1 MKDNENKV
9 LTEAPLDTGDLTA
22 KIDALVAA
30 GILTQEEADVK
41 KKALET
47 KAAEVKAKEDA
58 DAKAKA
64 DAETKAK
71 ADKLAKEQEAAKEV
85 LAKLGP
91 NPDINKLFNE
101 LVPGNGTAETVA
113 GELVR
118 AMAKVQYRD
127 YNDGDVFYEGYGL
140 ETCAPAAAFLMNFD
154 GDEDYE
160 EIEEGLKDIEDKSL
174 SDSKYTAALDSIA
187 DSLTQ
192 YIMSHPALLTQHN
205 EKDMLSSDISEI
217 KENAPTYES
226 YIDLPQS
233 VIDYIEAGK
242 INESDV
248 QQFVEDCMDNDPST
262 TNSERDIRIGD
273 YQVEIDNLDRDAYDW
288 CEDRLYKELEDW
300 GDSDLPEEY
309 GSLDKDDDDPGEGGV
324 TPTEESLESK
334 KEEPDVKDPTK
345 DIGADVVADVE
356 AVFKKHNI
364 PVHTQIMPNNKVA
377 FYYDVLK
384 TDDVS
389 DMIITGDLQR
399 YWKNGQLLI
408 NGSDDTPVVYIV
420 NKNEPIKESGM
431 TITPFTEEE
440 TEEYVKKIKDLLAQK
455 KYPVDE
461 IYAAGDSD
469 KRDEIDVDFN
479 EGTEGA
485 VAKEASDYLN
495 KNGYDCK
502 VSNEANVLWL
512 SCTPK
517 QK

>member
-1 MKDNENKV
+1 MEDNKNKV

-30 GILTQEEADVK
+30 GILTQEEADAK

-47 KAAEVKAKEDA
+47 KAVEVKAKEDA

-64 DAETKAK
+64 DADAKAK

-118 AMAKVQYRD
+118 AIAKVQYRD

-174 SDSKYTAALDSIA
+174 SDSEYTAALDSIA

-205 EKDMLSSDISEI
+205 EKDMWDSDISEI

-248 QQFVEDCMDNDPST
+248 QQFVEDCMDNDPSA

-309 GSLDKDDDDPGEGGV
+309 GSLDKDDDDLDEGGV
-324 TPTEESLESK
+324 TPTEESLKS
-334 KEEPDVKDPTK
+334 
-345 DIGADVVADVE
+345 
-356 AVFKKHNI
+356 
-364 PVHTQIMPNNKVA
+364 
-377 FYYDVLK
+377 
-384 TDDVS
+384 
-389 DMIITGDLQR
+389 
-399 YWKNGQLLI
+399 
-408 NGSDDTPVVYIV
+408 
-420 NKNEPIKESGM
+420 KNESVSLTNAEA
-431 TITPFTEEE
+431 
-440 TEEYVKKIKDLLAQK
+440 EEYVKKIKDLLAQK

>member
-30 GILTQEEADVK
+30 GILTQEEADAK

-47 KAAEVKAKEDA
+47 KAVEVKAKEDA

-64 DAETKAK
+64 DAEAKAE

-174 SDSKYTAALDSIA
+174 SGSEYTAALDSIA

-192 YIMSHPALLTQHN
+192 YIMSHPALLIQHN
-205 EKDMLSSDISEI
+205 EKDMWDSDISEI

-248 QQFVEDCMDNDPST
+248 QQFVEDCVDDLST
-262 TNSERDIRIGD
+262 TNSDHDIRIGN

-309 GSLDKDDDDPGEGGV
+309 GSLDKDDDEKSLGESV
-324 TPTEESLESK
+324 LLTN
-334 KEEPDVKDPTK
+334 
-345 DIGADVVADVE
+345 AE
-356 AVFKKHNI
+356 AEK
-364 PVHTQIMPNNKVA
+364 Q
-377 FYYDVLK
+377 
-384 TDDVS
+384 
-389 DMIITGDLQR
+389 
-399 YWKNGQLLI
+399 
-408 NGSDDTPVVYIV
+408 
-420 NKNEPIKESGM
+420 
-431 TITPFTEEE
+431 
-440 TEEYVKKIKDLLAQK
+440 VKKIKDLLAQK